1 MKNELVFGNEPYLL
15 HAYRAEAVKGV
26 TMPEFN
32 VMEAGQFTQAERDFA
47 KQMPFMG
54 KRRVLIVTLEK
65 LAANELLEKYLKEPA
80 PGTDLYIFAG
90 EVDKRLSLYKKFP
103 KESIK
108 QLDKDMGVLQKWIL
122 GYIKRQNCKITKDA
136 YEEFLMRIN
145 YEMDDVN
152 LYHVKSALSRL
163 CTTQDEITAGLVKRL
178 VQANE
183 REDIFRLICLIDKGE
198 VTELFHQADLIIQ
211 NGGQNVIGTLSLL
224 LRSYR
229 ILYKINVC
237 GCSLQEVGVHQR
249 TYIPKMTL
257 EQADAGIGIIQR
269 AVNGIK
275 TGRYAQDF
283 AFRLCL
289 SQLCRLKQKYK
300 KI

>member
-15 HAYRAEAVKGV
+15 NAYRAEIVKGIA
-26 TMPEFN
+26 MPEFN
-32 VMEAGQFTQAERDFA
+32 VMEAEQFTQIERDFA

-54 KRRVLIVTLEK
+54 SRRVLIVSLEK
-65 LAANELLEKYLKEPA
+65 LVANELLEKYLKDPA
-80 PGTDLYIFAG
+80 PKTDLYIFA
-90 EVDKRLSLYKKFP
+90 EEIDKRISLYKKFP
-103 KESIK
+103 KEGIK
-108 QLDKDMGVLQKWIL
+108 QFDKDIGILQKWIL

-136 YEEFLMRIN
+136 YDEFLMRIN
-145 YEMDDVN
+145 YEMEDVN

-163 CTTQDEITAGLVKRL
+163 CTTQDEITADLVRRL
-178 VQANE
+178 VQSNE
-183 REDIFRLICLIDKGE
+183 KEDIFQLICLIDKGK

-211 NGGQNVIGTLSLL
+211 NGSQNVIGTLSLL

-229 ILYKINVC
+229 ILYKVNVC
-237 GCSLQEVGVHQR
+237 GCSLQDVGVHQR

-257 EQADAGIGIIQR
+257 EQADAGIDIIQK

-275 TGRYAQDF
+275 NGRYAQDF

-289 SQLCRLKQKYK
+289 SQLCQLKQK
-300 KI
+300 

>member
-15 HAYRAEAVKGV
+15 HAYRTEAVKGI

-32 VMEAGQFTQAERDFA
+32 LMEAEQFTQTERDFA
-47 KQMPFMG
+47 MQMPFMG
-54 KRRVLIVTLEK
+54 NRRVLIVSMER
-65 LAANELLEKYLKEPA
+65 LAANELMEKYLKEPA
-80 PGTDLYIFAG
+80 PKTDLYIFAG
-90 EVDKRLSLYKKFP
+90 EVDKRLSLYKKFSR
-103 KESIK
+103 ECVK
-108 QLDKDMGVLQKWIL
+108 QFDKDMGVLQKWIL

-145 YEMDDVN
+145 YEMEDVN

-163 CTTQDEITAGLVKRL
+163 CTTQDEITAELVQRL
-178 VQANE
+178 VQSNE
-183 REDIFRLICLIDKGE
+183 KEDIFQLICLIDKGK

-211 NGGQNVIGTLSLL
+211 NGSQNVIGTLSLL

-229 ILYKINVC
+229 ILYKVNVC

-249 TYIPKMTL
+249 TYIPRMSL
-257 EQADAGIGIIQR
+257 EQADAGIDIIQK

-275 TGRYAQDF
+275 SGRYAQDF

-289 SQLCRLKQKYK
+289 SQLCLLKQK
-300 KI
+300 

>member
-15 HAYRAEAVKGV
+15 HAYRTEAVKDIA
-26 TMPEFN
+26 MPEFN
-32 VMEAGQFTQAERDFA
+32 LMEAGQFTQTERDFA

-54 KRRVLIVTLEK
+54 NRRVLIVSLEK

-80 PGTDLYIFAG
+80 PKTDLYIFVG

-108 QLDKDMGVLQKWIL
+108 RFDKDMGMLQKWIL

-136 YEEFLMRIN
+136 YEEFLVRIN
-145 YEMDDVN
+145 YEMEDVN
-152 LYHVKSALSRL
+152 LYHVKSALNRL
-163 CTTQDEITAGLVKRL
+163 CTTQDEITADLVQRL
-178 VQANE
+178 VQSNE
-183 REDIFRLICLIDKGE
+183 REDIFQLICLIDKGK

-211 NGGQNVIGTLSLL
+211 NGSQNVIGTLALL

-229 ILYKINVC
+229 ILYKVNVC

-249 TYIPKMTL
+249 TYIPKMSL
-257 EQADAGIGIIQR
+257 EQADAGIDIIQK

-275 TGRYAQDF
+275 SGRYAQDF
-283 AFRLCL
+283 AFRMCL
-289 SQLCRLKQKYK
+289 SQLCRLTEK
-300 KI
+300 

>member
-15 HAYRAEAVKGV
+15 HAYRTEAVKGI

-32 VMEAGQFTQAERDFA
+32 LMEAEQFTQTERDFA

-54 KRRVLIVTLEK
+54 NRRVLIVSMER

-80 PGTDLYIFAG
+80 PKTDLYIFAG

-103 KESIK
+103 RECVK
-108 QLDKDMGVLQKWIL
+108 QFDKDMGVLQKWIL
-122 GYIKRQNCKITKDA
+122 GYIKRQNCRITKDA

-145 YEMDDVN
+145 YEMEDVN

-163 CTTQDEITAGLVKRL
+163 CTTQDEITADLVQRL
-178 VQANE
+178 VQSNE
-183 REDIFRLICLIDKGE
+183 KEDIFQLICLIDKGK

-211 NGGQNVIGTLSLL
+211 NGSQNVIGTLSLL

-229 ILYKINVC
+229 ILYKVNVC

-249 TYIPKMTL
+249 TYIPRMSL
-257 EQADAGIGIIQR
+257 EQADAGIDIIQK

-275 TGRYAQDF
+275 SGRYAQDF

-289 SQLCRLKQKYK
+289 SQLCLLKQK
-300 KI
+300 

>member
-15 HAYRAEAVKGV
+15 HAYRTEAVKGV
-26 TMPEFN
+26 AMPEFN
-32 VMEAGQFTQAERDFA
+32 VMEAEQFTQTERDFA

-54 KRRVLIVTLEK
+54 SRRVLIVSLEK

-80 PGTDLYIFAG
+80 QGTDLYIFAG

-103 KESIK
+103 KENIK
-108 QLDKDMGVLQKWIL
+108 QFDKDMDMLKKWIL
-122 GYIKRQNCKITKDA
+122 GYIKRQNCKITKEA

-145 YEMDDVN
+145 YEMEDVN

-163 CTTQDEITAGLVKRL
+163 CATQDEITAELVRRL
-178 VQANE
+178 VQPNE
-183 REDIFRLICLIDKGE
+183 KEDIFQLICLIDKGK

-211 NGGQNVIGTLSLL
+211 NGSQNVIGTLSLL

-229 ILYKINVC
+229 ILYKVNVC
-237 GCSLQEVGVHQR
+237 GCSLQDVGVHHR

-257 EQADAGIGIIQR
+257 EQADAGIDIIQK

-275 TGRYAQDF
+275 GGRYTQDF

-289 SQLCRLKQKYK
+289 SQLCQLKQK
-300 KI
+300 

>member
-15 HAYRAEAVKGV
+15 HAYRTEAVKDIA
-26 TMPEFN
+26 MPEFN
-32 VMEAGQFTQAERDFA
+32 LMEAGQFTQTERDFA

-54 KRRVLIVTLEK
+54 NRRVLIVSLEK

-80 PGTDLYIFAG
+80 PKTDLYIFVG

-108 QLDKDMGVLQKWIL
+108 QLDKDMGMLQKWIL

-136 YEEFLMRIN
+136 YEEFLVRIN
-145 YEMDDVN
+145 YEMEDVN
-152 LYHVKSALSRL
+152 LYHVKSALNRL
-163 CTTQDEITAGLVKRL
+163 CTTQDEITAELVQRL
-178 VQANE
+178 VQSNE
-183 REDIFRLICLIDKGE
+183 REDIFQLICLIDKGK

-211 NGGQNVIGTLSLL
+211 NGSQNVIGTLALL

-229 ILYKINVC
+229 ILYKVNVC

-249 TYIPKMTL
+249 TYIPKMSL
-257 EQADAGIGIIQR
+257 EQADTGIDIIQK

-275 TGRYAQDF
+275 SGRYAQDF
-283 AFRLCL
+283 AFRMCL
-289 SQLCRLKQKYK
+289 SQLCQLKEK
-300 KI
+300 